1 MSLFQKFT
9 TITLYSLPIVGMIG
23 LIPLVTNDYVLTGIY
38 CICIVGVLLVRR
50 HKFDVLACVFGFIG
64 ITLSELLF
72 VSSGVETFTHQT
84 LFGMIPLWLPFL
96 WAYAF
101 VTIVRCLR
109 VMDR

>member
-1 MSLFQKFT
+1 MSPKQKFF
-9 TITLYSLPIVGMIG
+9 IVSLYSLPIVGMIA
-23 LIPLVTNDYVLTGIY
+23 LIPLVTNDYLLAGIY
-38 CICIVGVLLVRR
+38 TLCILGILSVYRQ
-50 HKFDVLACVFGFIG
+50 KYDVLACVFGFVG

-101 VTIVRCLR
+101 VTITRSLR
-109 VMDR
+109 VLDK